1 MTKKYLAYNIT
12 RLVVAL
18 LAIIMFFVPI
28 CSLKLPLRTSENK
41 AHLVAIALIANDRED
56 ISDKDLERLIKKC
69 RLSDDQTEEI
79 SDFLAGKA
87 PEGKLPYVLNDAKH
101 LNSDDIEN
109 IPAPIINDTG
119 DVDDRAD
126 YTASAFTLVKDTVKN
141 MQYVISFLTLDVVP
155 DAEELEYDFEMTEED
170 VERIEETEFD
180 MALLSKLA
188 ALGITD
194 SYDLLALSELD
205 TDDIDD
211 DTLEYLLFISS
222 GPATIWGFIST
233 VLLVIIP
240 LIFFFVGLSE
250 FIKLL
255 KHKKKYF
262 EMAPGSTHAVFSYL
276 SPLAIIF
283 LITYMLKGSVLSA
296 YFYVVLAAALACVIL
311 AIALPKSVKHNKIE
325 KNYLLVT
332 RIISAV
338 AAVLCVVALFIATSF
353 NFFDA
358 TVNKSAY
365 KDSLKAAEERYE
377 DELED
382 AQKDLERLLKEFNF
396 DNSEQIADMNKRIER
411 IQRDI
416 ELDSITTLTVNMV
429 LLKGLLVFYMILIFN
444 YLIAL
449 IKRVALLGHTDLP
462 LAYVLPRYI
471 RYIFV
476 IIISI
481 ALEFIFG
488 GFVTPFVIFFAV
500 FMALEITLAVFK
512 KVFNTKELANVSERG
527 EKLFA
532 DGKISEAHWTQI
544 RGGIERTKDNASTLM
559 GAIICGRIEELYDRF
574 ESGDATDEELL
585 VATGTLV
592 VFINEKTPKAK
603 SI

>member
-28 CSLKLPLRTSENK
+28 CSLKLPMRTTENN
-41 AHLVAIALIANDRED
+41 AHLLAIALIANDRED
-56 ISDKDLERLIKKC
+56 ISDKELERLIKKC
-69 RLSDDQTEEI
+69 KLSDDQNEEL

-87 PEGKLPYVLNDAKH
+87 PEGKLPYILNDAEH
-101 LNSDDIEN
+101 LNRDDMED
-109 IPAPIINDTG
+109 IPLPIINDTG

-141 MQYVISFLTLDVVP
+141 IQYVFSFLLLDVVP
-155 DAEELEYDFEMTEED
+155 DAEELEYNFELTEED
-170 VERIEETEFD
+170 LERIEETEFD
-180 MALLSKLA
+180 TDLLGKLA
-188 ALGITD
+188 ALGIND
-194 SYDLLALSELD
+194 SHDLLALSELD

-222 GPATIWGFIST
+222 APANIWGFIAT

-262 EMAPGSTHAVFSYL
+262 EMAPASTHAVFSYF
-276 SPLAIIF
+276 SPLAIVF
-283 LITYMLKGSVLSA
+283 LVTFMLKGSALAA
-296 YFYVVLAAALACVIL
+296 YYYVVLAAALVCVIL

-338 AAVLCVVALFIATSF
+338 AAILCVVALFSATSF
-353 NFFDA
+353 SFFDA

-365 KDSLKAAEERYE
+365 KDSLKSAEERYE
-377 DELED
+377 DQLED
-382 AQKDLERLLKEFNF
+382 AEEDLEKLIKKF
-396 DNSEQIADMNKRIER
+396 DIDNADQIKDIQKRIER
-411 IQRDI
+411 IQRKI
-416 ELDSITTLTVNMV
+416 ELDSITTLTFNMG
-429 LLKGLLVFYMILIFN
+429 LLKGLLIFYMILIFN

-449 IKRVALLGHTDLP
+449 IKRAALLGHTDLP
-462 LAYVLPRYI
+462 LAYVLPRFI

-488 GFVTPFVIFFAV
+488 GFVTPFVIFFVA

-512 KVFNTKELANVSERG
+512 KVFNTKELANVSQRG

-532 DGKISEAHWTQI
+532 DGKIPEAHWTQI
-544 RGGIERTKDNASTLM
+544 SSGIERTKDNASTLM
-559 GAIICGRIEELYDRF
+559 RSIICGRIEELYDRF
-574 ESGDATDEELL
+574 ESGEATEEELL